1 MPLLLTIDSA
11 FGGGGGLRFTQ
22 TVAHP
27 PSENVISGTKC
38 ASSNFKKPR
47 WPHANMKIIR
57 NHAWQQR
64 ASVAGSKQEGGREGE
79 ELLGVYALSWTSV
92 RRKSEPLSA
101 ALVLASREC
110 AWIVRAWPRHAL
122 NYAAVL
128 PESLLSNQRR
138 SFPLDALFS
147 QRGGKIRVML

>member
-1 MPLLLTIDSA
+1 MPLLLTLECA
-11 FGGGGGLRFTQ
+11 FGGITFHSNRC
-22 TVAHP
+22 P
-27 PSENVISGTKC
+27 PPNNVISGTKC

-64 ASVAGSKQEGGREGE
+64 ASVAGSKQEEGEGE

-122 NYAAVL
+122 NYAAAL

>member
-1 MPLLLTIDSA
+1 M
-11 FGGGGGLRFTQ
+11 
-22 TVAHP
+22 
-27 PSENVISGTKC
+27 
-38 ASSNFKKPR
+38 
-47 WPHANMKIIR
+47 
-57 NHAWQQR
+57 
-64 ASVAGSKQEGGREGE
+64 
-79 ELLGVYALSWTSV
+79 